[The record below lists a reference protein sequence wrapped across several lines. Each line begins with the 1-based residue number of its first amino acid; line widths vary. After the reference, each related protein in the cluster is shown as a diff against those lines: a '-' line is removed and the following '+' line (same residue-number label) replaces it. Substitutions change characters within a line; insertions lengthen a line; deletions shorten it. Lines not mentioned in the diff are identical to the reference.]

1 MKAIAFDF
9 SDTISKSREIICKVV
24 ILNLNKISGQQ
35 VINSMFRVKNQTIPA
50 TFHEKFMQISKYP
63 TTFSVMEVLT
73 SLTYTK
79 RVI

>member
-1 MKAIAFDF
+1 
-9 SDTISKSREIICKVV
+9 
-24 ILNLNKISGQQ
+24 
-35 VINSMFRVKNQTIPA
+35 MFRVKNQTIPA
-50 TFHEKFMQISKYP
+50 TFHEKFMQISTYP